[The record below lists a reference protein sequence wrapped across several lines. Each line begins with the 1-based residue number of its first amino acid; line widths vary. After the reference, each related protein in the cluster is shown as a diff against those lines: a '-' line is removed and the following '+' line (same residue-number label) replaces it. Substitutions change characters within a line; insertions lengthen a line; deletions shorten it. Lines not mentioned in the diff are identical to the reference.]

1 MQNAYLSLDWYLEG
15 KSMKEVLLAI
25 TIAITAI
32 SIPAH
37 ANEAKKNVWAYN
49 FQKSDFSNNFTS
61 ACIVSEPTRSLRGLS
76 QGILT
81 ISFDESDSD
90 KENPSVSLILH
101 EAITSTCIDF
111 CFAMVNI
118 DGEKKPPMMLTS
130 HSSFAYSFDDS
141 VHAYN
146 TFKNAKNIKLAV
158 KLFPDDI
165 AVYEFEPKSALD
177 LNKLPSQ

>member
-1 MQNAYLSLDWYLEG
+1 MQNAHLPLDCYFKG
-15 KSMKEVLLAI
+15 NFMKKMLLAT
-25 TIAITAI
+25 TIAFAAIT
-32 SIPAH
+32 IPAH
-37 ANEAKKNVWAYN
+37 ANEAKKNVWSYS
-49 FQKSDFSNNFTS
+49 FQKSDFSNNFAS
-61 ACIVSEPTRSLRGLS
+61 ASIISEPTRSLRGLS
-76 QGILT
+76 QGILN
-81 ISFDESDSD
+81 IKFDEADSN
-90 KENPSVSLILH
+90 KKNPSVNLILH
-101 EAITSTCIDF
+101 KAITSTCIDF

-141 VHAYN
+141 IHAYDV
-146 TFKNAKNIKLAV
+146 FKNAKKIKLAV

>member
-1 MQNAYLSLDWYLEG
+1 
-15 KSMKEVLLAI
+15 MKRTLLVITMAI
-25 TIAITAI
+25 AAI

-37 ANEAKKNVWAYN
+37 ANEAKKNVWSYN
-49 FQKSDFSNNFTS
+49 FQNSDFSNNFAS
-61 ACIVSEPTRSLRGLS
+61 ASIISEPTRSLRSLS

-81 ISFDESDSD
+81 IKFGESDSN
-90 KENPSVSLILH
+90 KENPSVNLILH
-101 EAITSTCIDF
+101 KAITSTCIDF

-141 VHAYN
+141 IHAYN
-146 TFKNAKNIKLAV
+146 VFKNAKKIKLAV

-165 AVYEFEPKSALD
+165 AVYEFEPEVALD
-177 LNKLPSQ
+177 LSKLPSQ

>member
-61 ACIVSEPTRSLRGLS
+61 ASIVSEPTRSLRGLS

-101 EAITSTCIDF
+101 EAITRACLQFI
-111 CFAMVNI
+111 
-118 DGEKKPPMMLTS
+118 L
-130 HSSFAYSFDDS
+130 
-141 VHAYN
+141 
-146 TFKNAKNIKLAV
+146 
-158 KLFPDDI
+158 
-165 AVYEFEPKSALD
+165 
-177 LNKLPSQ
+177 Q